1 MLKHLLLLCLFIGI
15 CFAYSESS
23 NSLDFAEADEFEL
36 QKFKAFKKAVKK
48 ISRSSKNKK
57 IKNDKSKGEFCD
69 IKRSSKSDIAAQVG
83 GKVAGKVA
91 SKVASAV
98 FGPMGGAVVGGI
110 TMALG
115 FIGDAVQRNKCKL
128 GCCPK
133 KD

>member
-1 MLKHLLLLCLFIGI
+1 MLKHLFLLCLFIGI

-23 NSLDFAEADEFEL
+23 YSLDFEAEEFEL
-36 QKFKAFKKAVKK
+36 Q
-48 ISRSSKNKK
+48 NKK
-57 IKNDKSKGEFCD
+57 KNDKSKGEFCD
-69 IKRSSKSDIAAQVG
+69 VKRSSKSDIAAQVG